1 MIHARLLRHLDV
13 SPPAGDRGCSHLSA
27 ASGLVR
33 IDTTLYVVADDELS
47 LGVFDLA
54 ANRPGRLVRLVEN
67 ELPTDPAQRK
77 AAKPDFEALTTLP
90 AFEGYPFGCLLAL
103 GSGSRANRQRAVLWG
118 LDARGQLVGA
128 VRELDMAPLYEP
140 LRHRFADLNLE
151 GAFVA
156 GGDLCLLQRG
166 HRGSPVNAC
175 VRFAW
180 QGVERWLCGVGPV
193 PAARS
198 LSEIELGGLDGV
210 PLCLTD
216 GAALSDGSWVFCA
229 AAEDTSD
236 AYADGRCMGSAVGV
250 VSAAGDLMRLEPLA
264 VPCKAEGI
272 ALASGGPRPELLLV
286 TDADDRRVAAQ
297 LLSLSLP

>member
-1 MIHARLLRHLDV
+1 MINARLLRHLDV
-13 SPPAGDRGCSHLSA
+13 SPSDADRSCGHLSA

-33 IDTTLYVVADDELS
+33 IGTTLYVVADDEHS

-54 ANRPGRLVRLVEN
+54 ANRPGRLVRLFEN

-77 AAKPDFEALTTLP
+77 AAKPDLESLTTLP
-90 AFEGYPFGCLLAL
+90 AFEGHPFGCLLAL

-118 LDARGQLVGA
+118 LDVQGQLAGA

-175 VRFAW
+175 VRFHW
-180 QGVERWLCGVGPV
+180 QDFERWIRDGEPV
-193 PAARS
+193 PVARCIN
-198 LSEIELGGLDGV
+198 EIELGDLGGV
-210 PLCLTD
+210 PLCFTD
-216 GAALSDGSWVFCA
+216 GAALPDGSWVFCA

-236 AYADGRCMGSAVGV
+236 AYADGRCMGSAVGL
-250 VSAAGDLMRLEPLA
+250 VSAAGELMWLEPLA
-264 VPCKAEGI
+264 LQCKAEGI
-272 ALASGGPRPELLLV
+272 TVASADPRPELLLV
-286 TDADDRRVAAQ
+286 TDADDRRVAAR
-297 LLSLSLP
+297 LLSLRLP

>member
-1 MIHARLLRHLDV
+1 M
-13 SPPAGDRGCSHLSA
+13 SPPADARGCGHLSA

-33 IDTTLYVVADDELS
+33 IGSTLYVVADDEHS
-47 LGVFDLA
+47 LGVFELA
-54 ANRPGRLVRLVEN
+54 ANRPGRLVRLFEN

-103 GSGSRANRQRAVLWG
+103 GSGSRASRQRAALWG
-118 LDARGQLVGA
+118 LDAHGQLAGA

-156 GGDLCLLQRG
+156 AGDLCLLQRG

-180 QGVERWLCGVGPV
+180 QGVERWLRGVGPV

-198 LSEIELGGLDGV
+198 ISEIELGGLGGV
-210 PLCLTD
+210 PWCLTD
-216 GAALSDGSWVFCA
+216 GAALPDGSWVFCA

-264 VPCKAEGI
+264 LVCKAEGI
-272 ALASGGPRPELLLV
+272 ALASDDPRPELLLV